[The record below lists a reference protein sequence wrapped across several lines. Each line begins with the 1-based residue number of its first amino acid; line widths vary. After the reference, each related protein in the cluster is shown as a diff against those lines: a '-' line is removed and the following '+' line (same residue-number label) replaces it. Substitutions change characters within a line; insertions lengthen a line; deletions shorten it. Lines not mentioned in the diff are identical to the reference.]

1 MANYAVTDWS
11 SSSNSVEEVAT
22 AMETQLETID
32 DAKTIRY
39 IDILRLDE
47 QNKFMGVIIYDA

>member
-11 SSSNSVEEVAT
+11 SVSDSVEAVA
-22 AMETQLETID
+22 ALMETKLETID
-32 DAKTIRY
+32 DTKSIRY

-47 QNKFMGVIIYDA
+47 QKKFMGVIIYDA